1 MDQYRGESSLEA
13 ARGRSVVEQ
22 PDKRLT
28 TNRTAMSR
36 KGIEL
41 TKSYSQTFHRP
52 ITPPRWRAGKRQ
64 VGEGLNSWQ
73 PREEIRTNTDQ
84 YSARHYNG
92 TTQLL
97 AIEIPVSCRYLE
109 LNADAT
115 GTGRHRPKQLPH
127 PAGCVILNWH
137 DRYGT

>member
-1 MDQYRGESSLEA
+1 
-13 ARGRSVVEQ
+13 
-22 PDKRLT
+22 
-28 TNRTAMSR
+28 MSK
-36 KGIEL
+36 KGMEL
-41 TKSYSQTFHRP
+41 KESYSQTFNRP
-52 ITPPRWRAGKRQ
+52 ITPARRRGGKRQ
-64 VGEGLNSWQ
+64 VGEGSNSSR

-84 YSARHYNG
+84 YLARRYFG

-97 AIEIPVSCRYLE
+97 AIEIPVPCRYLE